1 MFGKSIRFQKVNKKI
16 SNKLIYILKNNQKDL
31 LVGVNIPYKIRDLNR
46 LISKM
51 NWIRILKAYKFN
63 LAKLI
68 NKKKFIILLQFQDF
82 I

>member
-31 LVGVNIPYKIRDLNR
+31 LVGVI
-46 LISKM
+46 
-51 NWIRILKAYKFN
+51 N

-82 I
+82 IWDIKTKIIKKFGNL